1 MTNLKSFFLF
11 RSKVKKIL
19 ADLKQQYSQNTKY
32 SFTNSQYL
40 ALCLYMLE
48 KDNHFTGD
56 GVWSNKQNTKQQSLK
71 EQNIAEKSDDDTSTM
86 KDDNNNNP
94 NAEDNDIDIDYN
106 NADDKEYSMTLHN
119 VIKYKLK
126 QKYT

>member
-1 MTNLKSFFLF
+1 MTNQIFFMF
-11 RSKVKKIL
+11 RSRVKKIL

-56 GVWSNKQNTKQQSLK
+56 GVWNNNQNAKQQSL
-71 EQNIAEKSDDDTSTM
+71 EGRNTAEKSDDSTV
-86 KDDNNNNP
+86 KDNNNNLST
-94 NAEDNDIDIDYN
+94 EDNYIDINYN
-106 NADDKEYSMTLHN
+106 NIDNNACSVSLHSN
-119 VIKYKLK
+119 KI
-126 QKYT
+126 